1 MVSTESPVSS
11 KRLLAL
17 TKVKILT
24 QTSSELVQLDQQIAT
39 EHLFGKICLPMQYTY
54 CAYRSS

>member
-1 MVSTESPVSS
+1 MYGLYGIASVF

-39 EHLFGKICLPMQYTY
+39 EHLFGKICLPV
-54 CAYRSS
+54 